1 MLSTAFTGVR
11 TGYSLGARVPAVAPL
26 VEAVQGLAGVEAGAG
41 RLVRELVQVE
51 ARLQRHGLRGPQA
64 EAGVAR
70 GRARVEL
77 LEQVAGGRGCGGCG
91 GRVRHLTGAEL
102 LGLGQVSGHGGLQ
115 LPHAA
120 RALLWGRGGGG
131 ARGGRGGG
139 GRAAGARPG
148 GGGRVLAQSM
158 VGGLHRCLQHGGLYP
173 RVSTRAVNEGSR
185 SFHMR
190 TFSLLKAPTS
200 AFTIKNLYTELS
212 SCLNTVSK

>member
-1 MLSTAFTGVR
+1 MKDINEDQ
-11 TGYSLGARVPAVAPL
+11 SLCSVQPSLVSVLEELCPRVPAVAPL
-26 VEAVQGLAGVEAGAG
+26 VEVVQGLAGVEAGAR

-51 ARLQRHGLRGPQA
+51 AGLQRHGLRGPQA

-77 LEQVAGGRGCGGCG
+77 LEQVAGGRGCRGCG

-120 RALLWGRGGGG
+120 RALLGRRGGGG

-173 RVSTRAVNEGSR
+173 RVSIRAVKEPSR
-185 SFHMR
+185 SFTLPR
-190 TFSLLKAPTS
+190 EGPD
-200 AFTIKNLYTELS
+200 
-212 SCLNTVSK
+212 

>member
-11 TGYSLGARVPAVAPL
+11 AGYSLGARVPAVAPL

-77 LEQVAGGRGCGGCG
+77 LEQVAGGRGCGG
-91 GRVRHLTGAEL
+91 RVRHLTGAEL

-120 RALLWGRGGGG
+120 RALLGGPGGGGGG

-173 RVSTRAVNEGSR
+173 RVSTRAVTEPSR
-185 SFHMR
+185 SF
-190 TFSLLKAPTS
+190 TLPT
-200 AFTIKNLYTELS
+200 EGPD
-212 SCLNTVSK
+212 

>member
-1 MLSTAFTGVR
+1 MKDINEDQSLCSVQPSRRVR
-11 TGYSLGARVPAVAPL
+11 AGELGAGVPAVAPV
-26 VEAVQGLAGVEAGAG
+26 VEVVQGLAGVEAGAG

-51 ARLQRHGLRGPQA
+51 AGLQRHGLRGPQA

-77 LEQVAGGRGCGGCG
+77 LEQVAGGRGCGG
-91 GRVRHLTGAEL
+91 RVRHLTGFEL

-120 RALLWGRGGGG
+120 RALLGGRGGGG

-139 GRAAGARPG
+139 GRAAGAGPG
-148 GGGRVLAQSM
+148 GGGGVLAQSM

-173 RVSTRAVNEGSR
+173 RVSTVELETNLREVSQCPE
-185 SFHMR
+185 
-190 TFSLLKAPTS
+190 KAPTS
-200 AFTIKNLYTELS
+200 MEQWEQGSHKS
-212 SCLNTVSK
+212 SH

>member
-11 TGYSLGARVPAVAPL
+11 AGYSLGAGVPAVAPL
-26 VEAVQGLAGVEAGAG
+26 VEAVQGLAGVEAGAR

-77 LEQVAGGRGCGGCG
+77 LEQVAGGRGCGG
-91 GRVRHLTGAEL
+91 RVRHLTGAEL

-120 RALLWGRGGGG
+120 RALL
-131 ARGGRGGG
+131 GGRGGG

-173 RVSTRAVNEGSR
+173 RGSTRAVKEPSR
-185 SFHMR
+185 S
-190 TFSLLKAPTS
+190 LK
-200 AFTIKNLYTELS
+200 
-212 SCLNTVSK
+212 LNYHGVGPY

>member
-11 TGYSLGARVPAVAPL
+11 AGYSLGARVPAVAPL

-51 ARLQRHGLRGPQA
+51 ARLERHGLRGPQA

-77 LEQVAGGRGCGGCG
+77 LEQVAGGRGCG

-120 RALLWGRGGGG
+120 RALLGGRGGGG

-173 RVSTRAVNEGSR
+173 QVSIRVVNEGSR
-185 SFHMR
+185 SFHIR
-190 TFSLLKAPTS
+190 TFSLKAQLR
-200 AFTIKNLYTELS
+200 IYWDTEQLS
-212 SCLNTVSK
+212 